1 MNKIV
6 IFLFIALAI
15 LIFSIISICVAP
27 VFNNILGNFSSW
39 GQLNCQKYAD
49 IAKFSKELDERFKN
63 EYLRDLC
70 YRKNAMYGLEYSS
83 LIIDIAIGFLCG
95 QLALLHYFQA
105 GKSFEKTTGLIGL
118 IGGAIGFV
126 LTLVYVC
133 YSGYIF
139 NNDVAYGYIDSIT
152 NSIISTQKKL
162 FPNGAYYKFDE
173 QGKKITAFYN
183 DKEYKAEYI
192 KYKDL
197 GDSQYN
203 YNKKLYEAY
212 DSHPNNCNS
221 LTASY
226 TGDCEYLYET
236 PKDNNENKYLY
247 DRWCLSLVLS
257 VFITAA
263 NIGLLIFGLL
273 IFKSNGD
280 SSSEVQPAKLE

>member
-27 VFNNILGNFSSW
+27 VFNNILGNFSDW
-39 GQLNCQKYAD
+39 GQINCQKYAD
-49 IAKFSKELDERFKN
+49 KAKFSKDLDERFKN

-95 QLALLHYFQA
+95 QLALLHYFQV

-118 IGGAIGFV
+118 ICGAIGFV

-139 NNDVAYGYIDSIT
+139 NNDVAYGYVDSNDRINGDT
-152 NSIISTQKKL
+152 KL
-162 FPNGAYYKFDE
+162 FPNGALYKLDA
-173 QGKKITAFYN
+173 QGNTISVFSN
-183 DKEYKAEYI
+183 DKDYKAEYI

-197 GDSQYN
+197 GDCQYN
-203 YNKKLYEAY
+203 YNKKFYEASY
-212 DSHPNNCNS
+212 YYPNCKLNSATYSSCEYIYPNNP
-221 LTASY
+221 A
-226 TGDCEYLYET
+226 
-236 PKDNNENKYLY
+236 DNNKNKYLY
-247 DRWCLSLVLS
+247 DRWCLSLVLA
-257 VFITAA
+257 VLITALNA
-263 NIGLLIFGLL
+263 GLIIFGFLT
-273 IFKSNGD
+273 FKNSGGSPD
-280 SSSEVQPAKLE
+280 DIQEVKIE

>member
-1 MNKIV
+1 MNNIV

-27 VFNNILGNFSSW
+27 VFNNILGNFSDW
-39 GQLNCQKYAD
+39 GQINCQKYAD
-49 IAKFSKELDERFKN
+49 IAKFSKDLDERFKN

-95 QLALLHYFQA
+95 QLALLHYFQV

-139 NNDVAYGYIDSIT
+139 NNDVAYGNVNSNDIT
-152 NSIISTQKKL
+152 GNLKL
-162 FPNGAYYKFDE
+162 FPNGALYKFDD
-173 QGKKITAFYN
+173 QGNKITVFSN
-183 DKEYKAEYI
+183 DKDYKAEYI

-197 GDSQYN
+197 GDCQYN
-203 YNKKLYEAY
+203 YNKKFLEAY
-212 DSHPNNCNS
+212 TSYPNGCSNTLATS
-221 LTASY
+221 SS
-226 TGDCEYLYET
+226 GCEYLYDT
-236 PKDNNENKYLY
+236 PKYNNINKYLY

-280 SSSEVQPAKLE
+280 SSSEAQPAKLE

>member
-27 VFNNILGNFSSW
+27 VFNNILGNFSNW
-39 GQLNCQKYAD
+39 GQINCQQYAD
-49 IAKFSKELDERFKN
+49 IAKFSKDLDQRFIN
-63 EYLRDLC
+63 EYKRDLC

-95 QLALLHYFQA
+95 QLALLHYFQV

-139 NNDVAYGYIDSIT
+139 NNDVAYGTFDSFG
-152 NSIISTQKKL
+152 NAHLKL
-162 FPNGAYYKFDE
+162 FPNGAYYKKE
-173 QGKKITAFYN
+173 GTSGKVTIFNN
-183 DKEYKAEYI
+183 DKEYLGQYF

-197 GDSQYN
+197 GDCQYN
-203 YNKKLYEAY
+203 YNKKLYQAY
-212 DSHPNNCNS
+212 NYYSDNCKEDDSVSNNC
-221 LTASY
+221 
-226 TGDCEYLYET
+226 EYFYPL
-236 PKDNNENKYLY
+236 PADNNMNKYLY

-280 SSSEVQPAKLE
+280 SSSEAQPAKLE

>member
-27 VFNNILGNFSSW
+27 VFNNILGNFSDW
-39 GQLNCQKYAD
+39 GQINCQKYAD
-49 IAKFSKELDERFKN
+49 IAKFSKDLDQRFIN
-63 EYLRDLC
+63 EYKRDLC

-118 IGGAIGFV
+118 ICGAIGFV

-139 NNDVAYGYIDSIT
+139 NNDVAYGTFDSFG
-152 NSIISTQKKL
+152 NAHLKL
-162 FPNGAYYKFDE
+162 FPNGAYYKKE
-173 QGKKITAFYN
+173 GTSGKVTIFNN
-183 DKEYKAEYI
+183 DKEYLGQYF

-197 GDSQYN
+197 GDCQYN
-203 YNKKLYEAY
+203 YNKKLYQAY
-212 DSHPNNCNS
+212 NYYSDNCKEDDSVSNNC
-221 LTASY
+221 
-226 TGDCEYLYET
+226 EYFYPL
-236 PKDNNENKYLY
+236 PADNNMNKYLY

-280 SSSEVQPAKLE
+280 SSSETQQVKIE

>member
-27 VFNNILGNFSSW
+27 VFNNILGIFSNW
-39 GQLNCQKYAD
+39 GQLNCQYFAD
-49 IAKFSKELDERFKN
+49 IAKFSRDLDERFKN
-63 EYLRDLC
+63 EYERDVC

-95 QLALLHYFQA
+95 QLALLHYFQV

-139 NNDVAYGYIDSIT
+139 NNDTYGLP
-152 NSIISTQKKL
+152 KL
-162 FPNGAYYKFDE
+162 FPNGAYSKSD
-173 QGKKITAFYN
+173 GTTAFSN
-183 DKEYKAEYI
+183 EKEYYGEFA

-203 YNKKLYEAY
+203 YNKKLYQAY
-212 DSHPNNCNS
+212 YYNPGDCK
-221 LTASY
+221 ASD
-226 TGDCEYLYET
+226 TTHTNCEYLYNT
-236 PKDNNENKYLY
+236 PFDNSKNKYLY

-273 IFKSNGD
+273 IFKNNGD

>member
-27 VFNNILGNFSSW
+27 VFNNILGNFSDW
-39 GQLNCQKYAD
+39 GQLNCQRYAD
-49 IAKFSKELDERFKN
+49 IAKFSKDLDQRFIN
-63 EYLRDLC
+63 EYKRDLC

-118 IGGAIGFV
+118 ICGAIGFV

-139 NNDVAYGYIDSIT
+139 NNDVAYGTFDSFG
-152 NSIISTQKKL
+152 NAHLKL
-162 FPNGAYYKFDE
+162 FPNGAYYKKE
-173 QGKKITAFYN
+173 GTSGKVTIFNN
-183 DKEYKAEYI
+183 DKEYLGQYF

-197 GDSQYN
+197 GDCQYN
-203 YNKKLYEAY
+203 YNKKLYQAY
-212 DSHPNNCNS
+212 NYYSDNCKEDDSVSNNC
-221 LTASY
+221 
-226 TGDCEYLYET
+226 EYFYPL
-236 PKDNNENKYLY
+236 PADNNMNKYLY

-280 SSSEVQPAKLE
+280 SSSETQQVKIE

>member
-6 IFLFIALAI
+6 IFLFIALSI

-27 VFNNILGNFSSW
+27 VFNNILGNFSNW
-39 GQLNCQKYAD
+39 GQINCQQYAD
-49 IAKFSKELDERFKN
+49 IAKFSKDLDQRFIN
-63 EYLRDLC
+63 EYKRDLC

-95 QLALLHYFQA
+95 QLALLHYFQV

-139 NNDVAYGYIDSIT
+139 NNDVAYGTFDSFG
-152 NSIISTQKKL
+152 NAHLKL
-162 FPNGAYYKFDE
+162 FPNGAYYKKE
-173 QGKKITAFYN
+173 GTSGKVTIFNN
-183 DKEYKAEYI
+183 DKEYLGQYF

-197 GDSQYN
+197 GDCQYN
-203 YNKKLYEAY
+203 YNKKLYQAY
-212 DSHPNNCNS
+212 NYYSDNCKEDDSVSNNC
-221 LTASY
+221 
-226 TGDCEYLYET
+226 EYFYPL
-236 PKDNNENKYLY
+236 PADNNMNKYLY

-280 SSSEVQPAKLE
+280 SSSETQQVKIE

>member
-27 VFNNILGNFSSW
+27 VFNNILGNFSDW
-39 GQLNCQKYAD
+39 GQINCQKYAD
-49 IAKFSKELDERFKN
+49 IAKFSKDLDERFKN

-95 QLALLHYFQA
+95 QLALLHYFQV

-118 IGGAIGFV
+118 ICGAIGFV

-139 NNDVAYGYIDSIT
+139 NNDVAYGTFDSFG
-152 NSIISTQKKL
+152 NAHLKL
-162 FPNGAYYKFDE
+162 FPNGAYYKKE
-173 QGKKITAFYN
+173 GTSGKVTIFNN
-183 DKEYKAEYI
+183 DKEYLGQYF

-197 GDSQYN
+197 GDCQYN
-203 YNKKLYEAY
+203 YNKKLYQAY
-212 DSHPNNCNS
+212 NYYSDNCKEDDSVSNNC
-221 LTASY
+221 
-226 TGDCEYLYET
+226 EYFYPL
-236 PKDNNENKYLY
+236 PADNNMNKYLY

-273 IFKSNGD
+273 IFNSNGD
-280 SSSEVQPAKLE
+280 SSSEAQQVKIE

>member
-27 VFNNILGNFSSW
+27 VFNNILGNFSDW
-39 GQLNCQKYAD
+39 GQLNCQRYAD
-49 IAKFSKELDERFKN
+49 IAKFSKDLDQRFIN
-63 EYLRDLC
+63 EYKRDLC

-95 QLALLHYFQA
+95 QLALLHYFQV

-139 NNDVAYGYIDSIT
+139 NNDVAYGTFDSFG
-152 NSIISTQKKL
+152 NAHLKL
-162 FPNGAYYKFDE
+162 FPNGAYYKKE
-173 QGKKITAFYN
+173 GTSGKVTIFNN
-183 DKEYKAEYI
+183 DKEYLGQYF

-197 GDSQYN
+197 GDCQYN
-203 YNKKLYEAY
+203 YNKKLYQAY
-212 DSHPNNCNS
+212 NYYSDNCKEDDSVSNNC
-221 LTASY
+221 
-226 TGDCEYLYET
+226 EYFYPL
-236 PKDNNENKYLY
+236 PADNNMNKYLY

-280 SSSEVQPAKLE
+280 SSSETQQVKIE

>member
-27 VFNNILGNFSSW
+27 VFNNILGNFSDW
-39 GQLNCQKYAD
+39 GQINCQKYAD
-49 IAKFSKELDERFKN
+49 IAKFSKDLDERFKN

-95 QLALLHYFQA
+95 QLALLHYFQV

-118 IGGAIGFV
+118 ICGAIGFV

-139 NNDVAYGYIDSIT
+139 NNDVAYGTFDSFG
-152 NSIISTQKKL
+152 NAHLKL
-162 FPNGAYYKFDE
+162 FPNGAYYKKE
-173 QGKKITAFYN
+173 GTSGKVTIFNN
-183 DKEYKAEYI
+183 DKEYLGQYF

-197 GDSQYN
+197 GDCQYN
-203 YNKKLYEAY
+203 YNKKLYQAY
-212 DSHPNNCNS
+212 NYYSDNCKEDDSVSNNC
-221 LTASY
+221 
-226 TGDCEYLYET
+226 EYFYPL
-236 PKDNNENKYLY
+236 PADNNMNKYLY

-280 SSSEVQPAKLE
+280 SSSETQQVKIE